1 MSETKQRYH
10 AEIETAIE
18 VARQSGLRSD
28 VDARDG
34 AKIYAYPLR
43 EGRIAWGVNAAE
55 TERNILR
62 AVREPNGIDT
72 GLSDALAFDLELE
85 RRYLQKLQGLSDA
98 QLEREATNMC
108 WQSNYAASREDHNS
122 HWQWQVCESECWR
135 RNKEAIAGRAWEAAT
150 GPNARRAPP
159 LMIREADTGTHLPV
173 QVLRSAAGYYLG
185 TTATDGSPY
194 SRESVEYWKKPL
206 DATVALELGQW
217 TARRHADPPPVEFT
231 YDHDAVITQAK
242 GRGR

>member
-122 HWQWQVCESECWR
+122 HWQWQVCEFRVLASKQRSDRRESLGSGHGSERAASAASDDQGGRHRNSSSCAGSAERGRLLSRNDGDGRLSLQPRKR
-135 RNKEAIAGRAWEAAT
+135 RVLEKA
-150 GPNARRAPP
+150 ARR
-159 LMIREADTGTHLPV
+159 D
-173 QVLRSAAGYYLG
+173 
-185 TTATDGSPY
+185 
-194 SRESVEYWKKPL
+194 
-206 DATVALELGQW
+206 
-217 TARRHADPPPVEFT
+217 RRP
-231 YDHDAVITQAK
+231 
-242 GRGR
+242 